1 MRERGNRGQGTG
13 SRGQGREKRDFACY
27 LLPVACYLLFVSC
40 LLFPTESF
48 GQYGP
53 SVPGLEKPAIEVPT
67 TERPVEIWVYP
78 STQRLVTGKTLLL
91 TVQVIW
97 RLGINVVLEDLEKTD
112 MSPFKVEKVTI
123 GERQIFE
130 NERDFR
136 IVQYL
141 LSLPEGAKEGEYIAP
156 SFAISYSDEVEK
168 RTGKASSSPVVVR
181 KVPIIAQAHV
191 DRDVVETGDI
201 IHYNL
206 TILHEKD
213 TEVVLKN
220 LERPSFEPF
229 TLLSANYRKT
239 QTQHLQKT
247 TLDYALS
254 IYELGGE
261 KKYEIPGLSLYYYKP
276 GQTKKGTI
284 ETKEI
289 RTPPIPIIINKLL
302 KTVDVPLEGV
312 KGPISY
318 RRAELYAYGYVPILL
333 GVTMLLFLFGQV
345 GLQRVKDGLFP
356 TQERPVETPEV
367 ARGQLSSLLSAIQSS
382 DTPEGMGQDIEGL
395 DKALRYY
402 LGSLAGIPR
411 ERSLSLSTAQLLE
424 VLPRELSPDAGEVLN
439 ALDRMIFG
447 GRLEKN
453 RLEEVFNGI
462 EGLLK
467 SASGGL

>member
-1 MRERGNRGQGTG
+1 
-13 SRGQGREKRDFACY
+13 
-27 LLPVACYLLFVSC
+27 
-40 LLFPTESF
+40 
-48 GQYGP
+48 
-53 SVPGLEKPAIEVPT
+53 
-67 TERPVEIWVYP
+67 
-78 STQRLVTGKTLLL
+78 
-91 TVQVIW
+91 
-97 RLGINVVLEDLEKTD
+97 

-136 IVQYL
+136 VVQYL
-141 LSLPEGAKEGEYIAP
+141 LSLPEGAKEGEYIVP

-229 TLLSANYRKT
+229 TLLSTSYRKT
-239 QTQHLQKT
+239 QTPHLQKT

-345 GLQRVKDGLFP
+345 GLQRVKDSLFP
-356 TQERPVETPEV
+356 AQERPVETPEV
-367 ARGQLSSLLSAIQSS
+367 ARAQLSSLLSAIQSS

-402 LGSLAGIPR
+402 LGSLAGLPR

-424 VLPRELSPDAGEVLN
+424 VLPRELSPGAGEVLN
-439 ALDRMIFG
+439 TLDRMIFG

-467 SASGGL
+467 QIEVLK